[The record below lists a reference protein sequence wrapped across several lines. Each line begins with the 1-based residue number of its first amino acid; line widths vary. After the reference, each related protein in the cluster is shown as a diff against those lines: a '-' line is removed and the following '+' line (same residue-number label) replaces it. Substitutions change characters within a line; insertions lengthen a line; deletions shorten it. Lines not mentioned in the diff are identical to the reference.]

1 MQANLSI
8 LIVGIFPFKM
18 NLVIFELNYNMFLLN
33 ASGYCHIGIL
43 SISRVFSI
51 LSFGKLL
58 KGNLAKYQHFNKIP
72 VLSNALKYRT
82 RNIIASPK
90 I

>member
-43 SISRVFSI
+43 SISRVFFY
-51 LSFGKLL
+51 SFIWQAVKRE
-58 KGNLAKYQHFNKIP
+58 
-72 VLSNALKYRT
+72 S
-82 RNIIASPK
+82 S
-90 I
+90 